1 MNHFLVAQPHI
12 VSNVHLRDPQIFA
25 YEKLQTFFSTKGS
38 SRTALVVLPTGA
50 GKTGLMA
57 IAPYG
62 IAKKRVLIITP
73 QTVVKDTV
81 LGSLDPMYP
90 LNFWLSTKVF
100 SGKFE
105 LPTVIEYSKH
115 LSEDILNSSDL
126 VILNIHKLQERLES
140 SLLNK
145 VDPDFFDL
153 IIIDEA
159 HHSEAHTWKKAVEY
173 FNSAKIL
180 KVTGTPFRSDGVKIE
195 GEEVYR
201 YRLGQA
207 MANGYV
213 KTLERFKHVP
223 DEMLFTLDKKDDK
236 FYTLEEILELKPEDW
251 VSRSVALSYESNMS
265 VVERSIE
272 LLNEKREKTNNN
284 PHKIVAV
291 ACSIEHAE
299 QLKDI
304 YTNKNLNVAI
314 VHSKMEKQDLNSEF
328 DKIETHEVDVVVNV
342 ALLGEGYDHKFLTI
356 AAIFRPFRSDLPYQQ
371 FIGRVLRS
379 ISPTDGYKTNEEDNI
394 AQVVHHSELK
404 LDELWLNYKNEI
416 ERSQVIKEIKK
427 KANLEKDLKPTTP
440 LDELDFGY
448 TAESPDYNMSVD
460 AFMDT
465 KLIQI
470 REEKQAEEQ
479 QRIEK
484 LMADFGVSEEMAI
497 NLSNQMSVKN
507 DIETEKLLR
516 PDLYQQNLK
525 SLLNSKMNEE
535 IIPDILSH
543 FQIDVN
549 SNEITKVRHNFIANS
564 NKLPYD
570 SKDDN
575 GATLAKY
582 LNFSLRNFNKKP
594 RKEWDLEDFER
605 ALKQIETYGD
615 FVLNELKFH
624 LKEKEN

>member
-12 VSNVHLRDPQIFA
+12 RSNVNLRDPQLFA
-25 YEKLQTFFSTKGS
+25 YEKLQSFYSEKDTN
-38 SRTALVVLPTGA
+38 RTALVVLPTGS

-62 IAKKRVLIITP
+62 ISKKRVLIVTP

-81 LGSLDPMYP
+81 LGSLDPLYP
-90 LNFWLSTKVF
+90 LNFWLSTKIF
-100 SGKFE
+100 SGKYE
-105 LPTVIEYSKH
+105 LPTVIEYSKN
-115 LSEDILNSSDL
+115 LSQDILTNADI

-145 VDPDFFDL
+145 VESDFFDM

-159 HHSEAHTWKKAVEY
+159 HHSEAYTWKKAVEY
-173 FNSAKIL
+173 FSDAKIL

-207 MANGYV
+207 MANGYI
-213 KTLERFKHVP
+213 KTLERFIHVP
-223 DEMLFTLDKKDDK
+223 ENMAFTIDKDNSKY
-236 FYTLEEILELKPEDW
+236 YTLEEVMEIKPEDW
-251 VSRSVALSYESNMS
+251 VSRSVALSYESNLS

-272 LLNEKREKTNNN
+272 LLNAKKEKTNNN

-299 QLKDI
+299 QLRDI
-304 YTNKNLNVAI
+304 YESKELKVAI
-314 VHSKMEKQDLNSEF
+314 VHSKMDKKEL
-328 DKIETHEVDVVVNV
+328 KIEFAKIDTHDVDVVVNV
-342 ALLGEGYDHKFLTI
+342 ALLGEGYDHKFLSI

-379 ISPTDGYKTNEEDNI
+379 VSSNDGYQINEEDNI
-394 AQVVHHSELK
+394 AQVIHHRELK
-404 LDELWLNYKNEI
+404 LDDLWENYKDEI
-416 ERSQVIKEIKK
+416 ERSEIIKEIKI
-427 KANLEKDLKPTTP
+427 KAKLERVLKPTTP

-448 TAESPDYNMSVD
+448 TSESDNYNMNVD

-465 KLIQI
+465 ELIKI
-470 REEKQAEEQ
+470 REKKLAEEQ
-479 QRIEK
+479 ERIHK
-484 LMADFGVSEEMAI
+484 LMSEFGVSEEMAL
-497 NLSNQMSVKN
+497 NLSKQMSVKN
-507 DIETEKLLR
+507 DTQTEKLLR

-525 SLLNSKMNEE
+525 SLLHSKINEE
-535 IIPDILSH
+535 IIPDILSY
-543 FQIDVN
+543 FKIDVN
-549 SNEITKVRHNFIANS
+549 SNEITEVRKHFIANS

-570 SKDDN
+570 KQDDN
-575 GATLAKY
+575 GATLGKY
-582 LNFSLRNFNKKP
+582 FNMSLRNFNRKS
-594 RKEWDLEDFER
+594 RKEWDLDDYER

-615 FVLNELKFH
+615 YIFNELKH
-624 LKEKEN
+624 YLKVKEY

>member
-12 VSNVHLRDPQIFA
+12 ISNVNLRDPQVFA
-25 YEKLQTFFSTKGS
+25 YEKLQTFFSTNRPD
-38 SRTALVVLPTGA
+38 RTALVVLPTGA

-105 LPTVIEYSKH
+105 LPTVIEYSKN
-115 LSEDILNSSDL
+115 LSKDILDSSDL

-140 SLLNK
+140 SLLNR

-173 FNSAKIL
+173 FSSAKIL

-223 DEMLFTLDKKDDK
+223 DKMLFTLDKKDDQY
-236 FYTLEEILELKPEDW
+236 YTLEKILELKPEDW

-299 QLKDI
+299 QLKEI

-427 KANLEKDLKPTTP
+427 KANLEKGLKPTTP

-448 TAESPDYNMSVD
+448 TAESPDYNINVD

-479 QRIEK
+479 QRVKK

-535 IIPDILSH
+535 IIPDILSY

-564 NKLPYD
+564 NKLPY
-570 SKDDN
+570 
-575 GATLAKY
+575 
-582 LNFSLRNFNKKP
+582 R
-594 RKEWDLEDFER
+594 
-605 ALKQIETYGD
+605 
-615 FVLNELKFH
+615 
-624 LKEKEN
+624 